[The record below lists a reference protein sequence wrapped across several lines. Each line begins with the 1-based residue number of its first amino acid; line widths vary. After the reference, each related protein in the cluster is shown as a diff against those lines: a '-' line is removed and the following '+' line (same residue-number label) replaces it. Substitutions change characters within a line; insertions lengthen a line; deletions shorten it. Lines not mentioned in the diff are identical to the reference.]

1 MYTLTVCSSCA
12 EAYESRAPGR
22 TPHALP
28 CGHVVCLDCARRPT
42 LTPATCMSK
51 CGICHVPY
59 TKRDIYSL
67 NFSHPSPTNGPARH
81 APTTM
86 TTVLPDSDTDLSY
99 KSRNGGSTSRLAT
112 QGTYPMNPTEYSSM
126 ARIVEL
132 ESRLAVRD
140 NELRDW
146 RRQFDKNAQALLIQL
161 REVRELK
168 SEVLDWWRRFQT
180 KDLELQALRRA
191 LTAQFPNARLP
202 GLPPERSKSL
212 NKSRIVTRHDPPE
225 PSSLVRLSASIPPPY
240 NA

>member
-1 MYTLTVCSSCA
+1 MYALTVCSSCA
-12 EAYESRAPGR
+12 EAYESRAPSR

-28 CGHVVCLDCARRPT
+28 CGHIVCLNCAQRPT

-67 NFSHPSPTNGPARH
+67 KISPKIGAARIPA
-81 APTTM
+81 TTDL
-86 TTVLPDSDTDLSY
+86 VIPDSDTYVSY
-99 KSRNGGSTSRLAT
+99 KSRNGTSISRLAT
-112 QGTYPMNPTEYSSM
+112 QGTHSMNSTEQALM

-140 NELRDW
+140 DELQNW

-168 SEVLDWWRRFQT
+168 SEVLDWWRRFQA
-180 KDLELQALRRA
+180 KDLEFQALRRA
-191 LTAQFPNARLP
+191 FTTQLPNAQLP
-202 GLPPERSKSL
+202 TPPSRERSKSL
-212 NKSRIVTRHDPPE
+212 NGARTVTRHDPPPE
-225 PSSLVRLSASIPPPY
+225 LSPLARHSNSILPPY